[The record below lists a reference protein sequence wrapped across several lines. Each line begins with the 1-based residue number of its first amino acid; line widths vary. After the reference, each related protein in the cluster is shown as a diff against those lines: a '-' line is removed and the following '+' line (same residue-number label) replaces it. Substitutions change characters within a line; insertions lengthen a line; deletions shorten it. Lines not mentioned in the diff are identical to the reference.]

1 MSIEGYIQLEN
12 DSITNFIFDY
22 DLPPSTSINYLP
34 NLSCGITSPED
45 VINLINEIKE
55 DLMRMRFG
63 IATENIEIDG
73 RIPSYHEIVENR
85 TEFAGYITI
94 GENKCRITNSGDDGV
109 IKDFILRTDKIN
121 FHTHPPYNGKWPY
134 APPSEI
140 DITYLIEQ
148 QQINEET
155 IYNAIAAREG
165 IYIYWIHPEFQFKDF
180 DLDYFKDQYQYLK
193 NDLGYN
199 PHTRAIKKLNFDMD
213 MDENEGINEN
223 ANPNVQNKKARI
235 SEDSNP
241 KSSIGK
247 SSTTESKFVYSSPV
261 ATLTQT
267 NVMERF
273 LIEKPKITIDDFLD
287 KVNSKGLCTIL
298 LPYDEQF
305 GGNYKKY
312 KISYSI

>member
-1 MSIEGYIQLEN
+1 MSIERYIQLEN
-12 DSITNFIFDY
+12 DSITNFIFDD
-22 DLPPSTSINYLP
+22 DLRPSTSINYLP
-34 NLSCGITSPED
+34 NLSCDITSPED
-45 VINLINEIKE
+45 VINLINEIKG

-63 IATENIEIDG
+63 IATENIEINE
-73 RIPSYHEIVENR
+73 RIPSYNEIVENR
-85 TEFAGYITI
+85 TEFAGYISI
-94 GENKCRITNSGDDGV
+94 EENKCKITNSGDDGV
-109 IKDFILRTDKIN
+109 ITDFTLDPNEIN

-140 DITYLIEQ
+140 DITYLIKQ
-148 QQINEET
+148 QQINSRT

-165 IYIYWIHPEFQFKDF
+165 IYIYWINPSFQFKDF
-180 DLDYFKDQYQYLK
+180 DFDYFKDQYQYLK

-199 PHTRAIKKLNFDMD
+199 PHTRAIKKINFDMD
-213 MDENEGINEN
+213 IDENTDEN
-223 ANPNVQNKKARI
+223 ADPNILIPNKKEKL
-235 SEDSNP
+235 SEDSIP

-267 NVMERF
+267 NVIERF
-273 LIEKPKITIDDFLD
+273 SIVKPKITIDHFLE
-287 KVNSKGLCTIL
+287 KVNSKGICTIL

-305 GGNYKKY
+305 GGNSKKY